1 MKKTLFCGMVSA
13 LLISGSGIILA
24 GGPGKYNL
32 LTPKKFVTKADQAK
46 KLALLEEA
54 AKGKTPATKPV
65 FPSAKRG
72 GGNSNSTTSVSF
84 SDLGQSINPFSILG
98 AGRNVLSVSPALN
111 TVAFFRRGGIDDP
124 AGESQRPGNKVFA
137 DLNTKGGADGQW
149 QISRGPIFNDDAFI
163 DDPTFGNGSVGGGT
177 NNFGSRYPQGAIWNP
192 AGNTDTANAL
202 MIAIPRVLDGT
213 NDAWGGMGYGWQKL
227 AAGSVQG
234 QVLESS
240 VDPLHFRQE
249 SMEVTANAIFVTE
262 PIEDLSSGEVVFTDK
277 IAVYKFVY
285 NADSNRLEKTNVFI
299 PFANEGG
306 DYATSIS
313 NAAIAFGTDGLNG
326 FLVVS
331 AANNAFDSIATYIPY
346 ISKTSDGG
354 ATWTDLVPVRIN
366 KKKGDGA
373 NADLDAFRD
382 KLLSNVV
389 YFDADGGLNTAT
401 YADSV
406 NHKLRN
412 VDYLVN
418 DLDVVVDK
426 DYYAH
431 IIMSLAVSGFGDTLN
446 ATFPGGITYY
456 PGYGSWN
463 VHLYLNDVQGAVK
476 GELINQNVGLNGC
489 WGDCAGSDNFSDAN
503 RPQATR
509 SDDGSVVA
517 FAWYDTDSTAHPQLT
532 DNNNSNPD
540 LWTQRIRVGGPGEF
554 FYGPKT
560 RNITKGSDNDGLASL
575 GNVAPRMLNGTDGNY
590 ILASTI
596 ATFADFDPAT
606 GTALMPTQHLFV
618 GNVNVPTAVDSFPV
632 AVNGNILGV
641 KEVRRKVQNMNMD
654 LYPNPSNGEFTAHFV
669 SEKAG
674 LANFRVFNGQG
685 QMVRSS
691 EVRIS
696 KGALNMG
703 MNYSDLRPGI
713 YFLQMSCGSQ
723 TGTQRFVIK

>member
-1 MKKTLFCGMVSA
+1 MVSA
-13 LLISGSGIILA
+13 LLISGSGTILA
-24 GGPGKYNL
+24 GGPGKYSL
-32 LTPKKFVTKADQAK
+32 LTPKKFVTKAEQAK
-46 KLALLEEA
+46 KLAKLEEA
-54 AKGKTPATKPV
+54 AKGKTPASNPV
-65 FPSAKRG
+65 FPSARRS
-72 GGNSNSTTSVSF
+72 GGNSNSTASVSY

-98 AGRNVLSVSPALN
+98 SGRNVLSVVPALN

-163 DDPTFGNGSVGGGT
+163 DDPTFGNGSVGSGS
-177 NNFGSRYPQGAIWNP
+177 NNFGSRYPQGAVWNP
-192 AGNTDTANAL
+192 FGNTDTSNAI

-213 NDAWGGMGYGWQKL
+213 NGAWGGMGYGWQKL
-227 AAGSVQG
+227 AAGSEQK
-234 QVLESS
+234 QILESS

-249 SMEVTANAIFVTE
+249 SMEVTANAIYVTE
-262 PIEDLSSGEVVFTDK
+262 PIEDLSTDAVVYTDK
-277 IAVYKFVY
+277 IAVYKFTY

-299 PFANEGG
+299 PFSNAGG
-306 DYATSIS
+306 DYNTSIS
-313 NAAIAFGTDGLNG
+313 NTAIAFGTDGLNG
-326 FLVVS
+326 FVVVS
-331 AANNAFDSIATYIPY
+331 AANVEFDSTATYIPY
-346 ISKTSDGG
+346 ISRTTDGG
-354 ATWTDLVPVRIN
+354 ATWTDLTPIRIN
-366 KKKGDGA
+366 KNKGDGP

-389 YFDADGGLNTAT
+389 YFDADGNLNTAT
-401 YADSV
+401 YADSATQT
-406 NHKLRN
+406 LRY

-431 IIMSLAVSGFGDTLN
+431 IIMSVAVSGFGDTLN
-446 ATFPGGITYY
+446 ATFPEGITYY

-476 GELINQNVGLNGC
+476 GEVINQNVGLNGC

-509 SDDGSVVA
+509 SDDGSIVA
-517 FAWYDTDSTAHPQLT
+517 FAWYDTDSSAHPQLT
-532 DNNNSNPD
+532 ADNNSNPD

-560 RNITKGSDNDGLASL
+560 RNMTKGSDNDGLAAL

-618 GNVNVPTAVDSFPV
+618 GNVTVPTAVDSFPV

-641 KEVRRKVQNMNMD
+641 KEVRRKVQNMAMD

-669 SEKAG
+669 SEKGG
-674 LANFRVFNGQG
+674 LANFRVFNSQG
-685 QMVRSS
+685 QMVRSN
-691 EVRIS
+691 EVRIG

-703 MNYSDLRPGI
+703 MKFTDLRPGI

>member
-1 MKKTLFCGMVSA
+1 LVSA
-13 LLISGSGIILA
+13 LLISGTGTILA
-24 GGPGKYNL
+24 GGPGKYSL
-32 LTPKKFVTKADQAK
+32 LTPKKFVTKAEQAK
-46 KLALLEEA
+46 KLAKLEEA
-54 AKGKTPATKPV
+54 AKGKTPASNPV
-65 FPSAKRG
+65 FPSARRS
-72 GGNSNSTTSVSF
+72 GGNSNSTASVSY

-98 AGRNVLSVSPALN
+98 SGRNVLSVVPALN

-163 DDPTFGNGSVGGGT
+163 DDPTFGNGSVGSGS
-177 NNFGSRYPQGAIWNP
+177 NNFGSRYPQGAVWNP
-192 AGNTDTANAL
+192 FGNTDTSNAI

-213 NDAWGGMGYGWQKL
+213 NGAWGGMGYGWQKL
-227 AAGSVQG
+227 AAGSEQK
-234 QVLESS
+234 QILESS

-249 SMEVTANAIFVTE
+249 SMEVTANAIYVTE
-262 PIEDLSSGEVVFTDK
+262 PIEDLSTDAVVYTDK
-277 IAVYKFVY
+277 IAVYKFTY

-299 PFANEGG
+299 PFSNAGG
-306 DYATSIS
+306 DYNTSIS
-313 NAAIAFGTDGLNG
+313 NTAIAFGTDGLNG
-326 FLVVS
+326 FVVVS
-331 AANNAFDSIATYIPY
+331 AANVEFDSTATYIPY
-346 ISKTSDGG
+346 ISRTTDGG
-354 ATWTDLVPVRIN
+354 ATWTDLTPIRIN
-366 KKKGDGA
+366 KNKGDGP

-389 YFDADGGLNTAT
+389 YFDADGNLNTAT
-401 YADSV
+401 YADSATQT
-406 NHKLRN
+406 LRY

-431 IIMSLAVSGFGDTLN
+431 IIMSVAVSGFGDTLN
-446 ATFPGGITYY
+446 ATFPEGITYY

-476 GELINQNVGLNGC
+476 GEVINQNVGLNGC

-509 SDDGSVVA
+509 SDDGSIVA
-517 FAWYDTDSTAHPQLT
+517 FAWYDTDSSAHPQLT
-532 DNNNSNPD
+532 ADNNSNPD

-560 RNITKGSDNDGLASL
+560 RNMTKGSDNDGLAAL

-618 GNVNVPTAVDSFPV
+618 GNVTVPTAVDSFPV

-641 KEVRRKVQNMNMD
+641 KEVRRKVQNMAMD

-669 SEKAG
+669 SEKGG
-674 LANFRVFNGQG
+674 LANFRVFNSQG
-685 QMVRSS
+685 QMVRSN
-691 EVRIS
+691 EVRIG

-703 MNYSDLRPGI
+703 MKFTDLRPGI